1 MIKEQIKCATKKQ
14 KKNIHLVDSTTIN
27 SDFTRQLSNK
37 IQTVNV

>member
-1 MIKEQIKCATKKQ
+1 MIKEQIKCATKK
-14 KKNIHLVDSTTIN
+14 KNIHLVDSTTLN